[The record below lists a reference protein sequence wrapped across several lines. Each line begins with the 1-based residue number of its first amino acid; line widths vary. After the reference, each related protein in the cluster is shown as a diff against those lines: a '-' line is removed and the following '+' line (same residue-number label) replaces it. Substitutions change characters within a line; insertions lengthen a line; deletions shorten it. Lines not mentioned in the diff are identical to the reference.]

1 MAAREDQLDIPI
13 IMSYDHLTLLTDTP
27 PSSTDSG
34 SSQADSPPD
43 WSQFSSLW
51 DNDSSNLKFDPA
63 TLDFG
68 LNLDL
73 NMDIDFSPSLAVD
86 PSALH
91 FDPKI
96 FSTTELSPFPQ
107 QQQQVVFPQSLA
119 PRRMSITSSSSS
131 GASLSP
137 IQDPASTNSI
147 PSIPSTATASPNL
160 LPGTQV
166 SALATVNDPVDELAQ
181 SVRLAAGVTL
191 AVPVQGQA
199 EQLTFSSMHLT
210 TLIFPLPSNTDL
222 DPQKLPIPRLQRP
235 SPATTAGTK
244 RKSSVVEP
252 TPPLDPAL
260 GGPVAVIGRPKTSH
274 TTIERRYRTN
284 LNARIQS
291 LKDAVPALRVLENK
305 ERAKKGPDSAE
316 GAESDEKTE
325 KPVWDDVVDERGFVD
340 GIKVARKISKANV
353 LGKAAEYIL

>member
-1 MAAREDQLDIPI
+1 MAAREDLPI
-13 IMSYDHLTLLTDTP
+13 IMSYDHLSLLTDTP
-27 PSSTDSG
+27 PSSTDSA

-51 DNDSSNLKFDPA
+51 DSDSSNLKFDPP

-68 LNLDL
+68 LNVDL
-73 NMDIDFSPSLAVD
+73 NMDLDFGPSLAVD

-96 FSTTELSPFPQ
+96 FSITDLSPFPQ
-107 QQQQVVFPQSLA
+107 QHQVVFPQSLA
-119 PRRMSITSSSSS
+119 PRRLSITSSSSS
-131 GASLSP
+131 GASFSP
-137 IQDPASTNSI
+137 IQDPAGTNSI
-147 PSIPSTATASPNL
+147 PSIPSTATPSPNL

-199 EQLTFSSMHLT
+199 QQLTFSSMHLT
-210 TLIFPLPSNTDL
+210 TLIFPLPSNHDL
-222 DPQKLPIPRLQRP
+222 DPPKLPIPRLQRP
-235 SPATTAGTK
+235 SPTMTAGTK
-244 RKSSVVEP
+244 RKSPVVEP
-252 TPPLDPAL
+252 TSPLDPAL
-260 GGPVAVIGRPKTSH
+260 GGAVAVIGRPKTSH

-305 ERAKKGPDSAE
+305 ERVKKAPDSAE
-316 GAESDEKTE
+316 GAESDEKIE